1 MVTLKNL
8 QYIHLKLLQKK
19 KRKIQ
24 KTVEATGDLNSNETD
39 NRITEVSRSST
50 QNNLEKLADEH
61 DKEIPK
67 ERYISPEERQ
77 KIIND
82 LRLL

>member
-39 NRITEVSRSST
+39 NRITKVSRSST

>member
-1 MVTLKNL
+1 M
-8 QYIHLKLLQKK
+8 HLKLLQKK

-24 KTVEATGDLNSNETD
+24 KTVEATDDLNSNETA
-39 NRITEVSRSST
+39 NRITKVSRSST
-50 QNNLEKLADEH
+50 QNNLEKLAADKH

-67 ERYISPEERQ
+67 ERYISPEERL
-77 KIIND
+77 KILND

>member
-24 KTVEATGDLNSNETD
+24 KTVEATGDLNSN
-39 NRITEVSRSST
+39 RITKVSRSST
-50 QNNLEKLADEH
+50 QNNLGKLADEH

>member
-50 QNNLEKLADEH
+50 QDNLEKLADEH

>member
-1 MVTLKNL
+1 MK
-8 QYIHLKLLQKK
+8 
-19 KRKIQ
+19 
-24 KTVEATGDLNSNETD
+24 
-39 NRITEVSRSST
+39 VSRSST